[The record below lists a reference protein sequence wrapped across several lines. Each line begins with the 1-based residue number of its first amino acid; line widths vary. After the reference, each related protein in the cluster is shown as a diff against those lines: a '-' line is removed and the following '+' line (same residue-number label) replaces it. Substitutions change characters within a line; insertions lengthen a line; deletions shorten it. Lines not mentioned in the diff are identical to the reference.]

1 MNAGFPEMKETGEAS
16 YQPAA
21 TLIQWQRRSSCQVMS
36 HVARLRMMG
45 SLGLHYGG

>member
-21 TLIQWQRRSSCQVMS
+21 TPIQWQCRSSCQVMS
-36 HVARLRMMG
+36 HVARQLSRRWWWAA
-45 SLGLHYGG
+45 